1 MNKELY
7 TELSERAKVILD
19 EHEKDFLPPPIPI
32 VSNYMKRFYDLYPK
46 VKDLL
51 MDVYGF
57 TNSDFRASKLIY
69 DYCNQMIDAFKRLRS
84 LLEGH
89 EIVIY
94 PINFSAVEDVLEDEF
109 IDALQDALQLV
120 AHIFGYTDKYI
131 AISKMDYTG
140 YAPLTAENLDD
151 PEYLAIVE

>member
-32 VSNYMKRFYDLYPK
+32 VSNYMKRYYELYHK
-46 VKDLL
+46 VSDLL

-57 TNSDFRASKLIY
+57 TNSDFRASELIC
-69 DYCNQMIDAFKRLRS
+69 DYCNQMIDAFRKLRS

-94 PINFSAVEDVLEDEF
+94 PINFDAVKDVLETEF
-109 IDALQDALQLV
+109 LDALQDALQLV

-140 YAPLTAENLDD
+140 YAPLTAENLDN
-151 PEYLAIVE
+151 PEYLAMAE